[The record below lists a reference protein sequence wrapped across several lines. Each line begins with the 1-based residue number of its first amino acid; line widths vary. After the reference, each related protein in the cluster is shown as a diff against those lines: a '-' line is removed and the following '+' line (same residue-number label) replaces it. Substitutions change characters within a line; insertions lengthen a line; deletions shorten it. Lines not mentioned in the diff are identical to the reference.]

1 MANIT
6 DAILDKYLSG
16 SGATKKSAQG
26 YTYIDGNALP
36 NVLSNAVLTA
46 SLAKTWIVPG
56 VACTEE
62 FVAGYDTQKV
72 NSVYVEMQAD
82 IGPTTRTIGEGG
94 TTGNSG
100 IINQQASIMVSTE
113 MFEIPLRQ
121 VDDQPLFFP
130 RMQIETMRY
139 DKTKKALAN
148 FVDNMVV
155 SKATYETA
163 TAIQYALFRASKEYT
178 ASSNS
183 SGALP
188 SAQFIE
194 VDSTKFYD
202 DNYIIKVLDQ
212 MDELMDNGDELMQTM
227 TFSGPRALIGR
238 LSFLDKLKSPKSGF
252 VQTAANAAYELL
264 ISENFDSSSTNDIF
278 GATTETKYL
287 EIRGYDCYKVPA
299 QAWKYIETWLGLSE
313 GALKHVLGIIT
324 SPQQLA
330 TGGVT
335 EDNTIV
341 KDTTYPAVG
350 VGAYPYRKY
359 GARGYRNIILIV
371 DSGFKAQAS
380 NGDFAKY
387 MGTKGSGT
395 PVEALTTLTAPVNFK
410 TRTIIKNELS
420 NGPHIQIA
428 AVGDKKAT
436 AGKVTGLELP
446 EKAG

>member
-16 SGATKKSAQG
+16 SGATKKAAQG
-26 YTYIDGNALP
+26 YTYVDGNALP
-36 NVLSNAVLTA
+36 NVISNAVLTA
-46 SLAKTWIVPG
+46 YLAKTWIVPG
-56 VACTEE
+56 VGCTEE
-62 FVAGYDTQKV
+62 FVAGYDTQKI

-94 TTGNSG
+94 TSGNSG
-100 IINQQASIMVSTE
+100 IINLQPSIMVSTE
-113 MFEIPLRQ
+113 MFEIPLKQ

-130 RMQIETMRY
+130 RMQLETMRY

-148 FVDNMVV
+148 HIDNMVL

-163 TAIQYALFRASKEYT
+163 VAIQYALFRASKEYT

-188 SAQFIE
+188 SAQFVE

-202 DNYIIKVLDQ
+202 DNYIISVLDKL
-212 MDELMDNGDELMQTM
+212 DELMDNGDELMQTM
-227 TFSGPRALIGR
+227 SFSGPRALVGR

-252 VQTAANAAYELL
+252 VQTAANAAYDLL
-264 ISENFDSSSTNDIF
+264 ISENFDSSSVNDIF
-278 GATTETKYL
+278 EGTTERKYL
-287 EIRGYDCYKVPA
+287 DIRGYSCYTVPA

-313 GALKHVLGIIT
+313 GKLKNVLGIIV

-341 KDTTYPAVG
+341 KDTTYPAIG
-350 VGAYPYRKY
+350 VGAYPYRKF
-359 GARGYRNIILIV
+359 GARGYRNIIVIV
-371 DSGFKAQAS
+371 DSGFKTQAS
-380 NGDFAKY
+380 SGDFATL

-395 PVEALTTLTAPVNFK
+395 PIESLTGLVAPLNFK
-410 TRTIIKNELS
+410 TRTIVENNIAG
-420 NGPHIQIA
+420 GPAIAIA
-428 AVGDKKAT
+428 AVGDSKSK